1 MNKKEWREKISS
13 MKAKLSEEAREEES
27 REIHKRLF
35 AQSVWTESTHIA
47 MYHSVDKEVDTL
59 EIIRKGWVDG
69 KQIYLP
75 KCDSQKKKLTFYRIE
90 SFQQLEVVYYGI
102 PEPKPTECQELNMED
117 LDAIIVPGLVFD
129 LQGYRIGYGG
139 GYYDRFLGSLSR
151 KKSTFSLAFPFQVV
165 EEELPKEA
173 YDIPVD
179 FLVTSEQCIAC
190 AELRT

>member
-1 MNKKEWREKISS
+1 
-13 MKAKLSEEAREEES
+13 
-27 REIHKRLF
+27 
-35 AQSVWTESTHIA
+35 
-47 MYHSVDKEVDTL
+47 
-59 EIIRKGWVDG
+59 
-69 KQIYLP
+69 
-75 KCDSQKKKLTFYRIE
+75 
-90 SFQQLEVVYYGI
+90 
-102 PEPKPTECQELNMED
+102 MED

-151 KKSTFSLAFPFQVV
+151 KKSTLSLAFPFQVV

-190 AELRT
+190 AGLRT